1 MTLRHGKGEIVFCQ
15 LDLTGRVGIDPAAT
29 RLAGN
34 LVKYLSAPLQTPPQS
49 KIAVAWDSGLVD
61 RIRNLGF
68 EAAPVPARPDPKLHL
83 LVLSGDTVLSDDQRD
98 GVLEFAGRGGEV
110 LILAARKDPMGG
122 DELEFRPVR
131 ITRAARQVESNPL
144 LEGVGPQLIH
154 WREPLD
160 FTAVSSKNPEVTALL
175 GGLIAIRPTGNGR
188 LIYLQM
194 TPVAA
199 DDTTAALE
207 GDPLA
212 GKPGTTPVAA
222 DWRAE
227 NRARTRSNL
236 VKVQSLIL
244 ANLGVKAAPDLV
256 ARLLEVKPVV
266 APTVAV
272 NEWVYLGPFAPVADP
287 NADPLEP
294 DLSQYRL
301 SRNLDKTFT
310 NTRGEHVAWT
320 FPTDSQNGLGLGG
333 FMDLSRG
340 YGARLKHTAFAV
352 TQIYSS
358 RPRSATIKFGADWW
372 AVIYVNGREVF
383 RTVEGTGPEGH
394 KLGGTFG
401 DGFANT
407 ISCDLQEGWND
418 VCVQVAAGANGHN
431 FSFKIS
437 NPGDLVVEQAI
448 VAPEAAPQGIPPAE
462 ELLPEYVDPGCSLYV
477 DTLEELD
484 DPYQYIRW

>member
-1 MTLRHGKGEIVFCQ
+1 M
-15 LDLTGRVGIDPAAT
+15 
-29 RLAGN
+29 
-34 LVKYLSAPLQTPPQS
+34 
-49 KIAVAWDSGLVD
+49 
-61 RIRNLGF
+61 
-68 EAAPVPARPDPKLHL
+68 
-83 LVLSGDTVLSDDQRD
+83 
-98 GVLEFAGRGGEV
+98 
-110 LILAARKDPMGG
+110 
-122 DELEFRPVR
+122 
-131 ITRAARQVESNPL
+131 
-144 LEGVGPQLIH
+144 IH

-175 GGLIAIRPTGNGR
+175 GGLVALRALGSGR

-194 TPVAA
+194 TPAAA

-256 ARLLEVKPVV
+256 ARLLEVKPVI

-352 TQIYSS
+352 AQIYSS